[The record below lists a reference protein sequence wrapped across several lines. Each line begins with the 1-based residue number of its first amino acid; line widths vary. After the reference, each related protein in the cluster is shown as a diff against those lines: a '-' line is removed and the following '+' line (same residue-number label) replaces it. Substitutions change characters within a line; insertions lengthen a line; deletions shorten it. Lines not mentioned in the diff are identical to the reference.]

1 MKIFLKIQ
9 SNTVF
14 YMYLLSNNNIFSQ
27 KKIVY
32 RSQRSYYNVRI
43 GDLCVA
49 ECNTLRHFSLFY
61 ILYMANHCIIILY
74 ILPFK
79 SVYFKFYRY
88 FYRDYYRLFLY
99 KMCLR

>member
-49 ECNTLRHFSLFY
+49 ECNTLRHNIVINAKRGCEKKNSPEKKERPRVYNELKVFLSV
-61 ILYMANHCIIILY
+61 IINL
-74 ILPFK
+74 
-79 SVYFKFYRY
+79 
-88 FYRDYYRLFLY
+88 
-99 KMCLR
+99 

>member
-14 YMYLLSNNNIFSQ
+14 YLYLLSNNNIFSQ

-43 GDLCVA
+43 DDLCVA
-49 ECNTLRHFSLFY
+49 ECNTLRHNIVINAKRGCEKRIVPKKKERPRVYNELKVFLSV
-61 ILYMANHCIIILY
+61 IINL
-74 ILPFK
+74 
-79 SVYFKFYRY
+79 
-88 FYRDYYRLFLY
+88 
-99 KMCLR
+99 

>member
-43 GDLCVA
+43 DNLCVA
-49 ECNTLRHFSLFY
+49 ECNTLRHFCVHFFILKIIALLFH
-61 ILYMANHCIIILY
+61 I
-74 ILPFK
+74 
-79 SVYFKFYRY
+79 
-88 FYRDYYRLFLY
+88 YYRLNRYVSSFIGIFIVIITVY
-99 KMCLR
+99 FCIKCV